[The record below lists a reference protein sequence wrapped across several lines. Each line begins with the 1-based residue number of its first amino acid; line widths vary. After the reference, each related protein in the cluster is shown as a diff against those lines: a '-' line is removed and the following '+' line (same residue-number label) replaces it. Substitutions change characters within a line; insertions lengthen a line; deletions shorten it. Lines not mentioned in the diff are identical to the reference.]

1 MSDTNRD
8 DLIRARAHQIWEDE
22 GRPEGQEADHW
33 TRAAAELDATEGTSV
48 PKDSERDMA
57 PELSA
62 GHDRADEEG
71 SVPPNVAGPK
81 GRKRNKA

>member
-33 TRAAAELDATEGTSV
+33 TRAAAELDEA
-48 PKDSERDMA
+48 PKDGDRDMA
-57 PELSA
+57 PELSE
-62 GHDRADEEG
+62 GHERAEEEG
-71 SVPPNVAGPK
+71 NVPPNVAGPK
-81 GRKRNKA
+81 GRKRNKT